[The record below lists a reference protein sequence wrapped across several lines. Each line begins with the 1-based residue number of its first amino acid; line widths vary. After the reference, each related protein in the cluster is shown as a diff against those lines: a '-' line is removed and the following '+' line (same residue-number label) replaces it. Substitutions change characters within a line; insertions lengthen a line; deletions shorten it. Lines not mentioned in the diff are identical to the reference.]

1 MSFGFSVGDFIA
13 VGTLAWN
20 LHRQCYLVARG
31 APEEFKQL
39 VKELNTLSSAIQV
52 LEEEVKDENSILMS
66 AGEERICMVKEM
78 ICRIEETLKKLEI
91 FSKKYDKL
99 LDQKRP
105 NWKKYVDQFK
115 YSLDA
120 SELNALRS
128 KVNVV

>member
-20 LHRQCYLVARG
+20 LPRQCYLVARG

-78 ICRIEETLKKLEI
+78 ICRIEETLK
-91 FSKKYDKL
+91 
-99 LDQKRP
+99 
-105 NWKKYVDQFK
+105 NWRYFR
-115 YSLDA
+115 
-120 SELNALRS
+120 RS
-128 KVNVV
+128 MTSCWIRKGPIGRNMLISSNIPLMHRS